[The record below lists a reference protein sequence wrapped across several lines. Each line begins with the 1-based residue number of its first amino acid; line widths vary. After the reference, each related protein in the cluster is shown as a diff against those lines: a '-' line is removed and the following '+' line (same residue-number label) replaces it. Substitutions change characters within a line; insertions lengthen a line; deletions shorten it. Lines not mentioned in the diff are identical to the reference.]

1 VKALKAQTL
10 RTKLRIV
17 IMVTTGVALLLE
29 SGAFVVFDYVSFR
42 DAATRRLQVLA
53 DVVAN
58 QSTGAIDSG
67 DRRNGEEIL
76 AKLSVQREILSAAI
90 YGPGGALFA
99 EYSRETPKASRLP
112 GPAAADGF
120 RSDRGDMILTQPI
133 VRGPR
138 RIGTVSLR
146 FDLRE
151 ATERVWTNAAISGAV
166 LLLAAMIALA
176 LSGQLERLVTGPITN
191 LADMVRRVTTH
202 RDYSIRAE
210 KLVQDE
216 LGVLIDG
223 LNDMLSQIQV
233 RDGALQ
239 MARNELELRVEERTA
254 QLTYVNEELQNEV
267 SERKRVEEFMR
278 ESEERYRQL
287 VELSPDAIVIHH
299 EGKYAY
305 VNSAAVKLFGA
316 GSPSDLIG
324 MPVLDRVAPEYREDT
339 AQRIQAVYE
348 GRRVV
353 SVNEEK
359 FLRLDGSAVEV
370 EISAIPFTFQG
381 RPAAQVIIRDITQ
394 RKEVERM
401 KNEFVSTVSHEL
413 RTPLTSIQGSL
424 GLIANGVTGVLPP
437 AARPLVEIAHKNCQR
452 LILLINDLLDMEKIA
467 AGKMK
472 FSLKPQDLLPL
483 VEHSIEANRSFG
495 AQFGVKF
502 ILDSRA
508 PDARVNV
515 DADRIIQVLTNLLS
529 NASKFSPPDGTV
541 TITVRRAAQGV
552 RVEVADR
559 GAGIPEEFRSRI
571 FQKFSQAD
579 SSDMRQKGGTG
590 LGLSISRTIIEKHRG
605 TIGFESE
612 TGRGTSFFILLP
624 EYRETP
630 TSPPTPAVPAAA
642 PSAPAPRI
650 LVCEDDPQI
659 AQLIRTIL
667 AKDGFESDVAED
679 AASALSML
687 KEREYRAMTL
697 DLMLPDKDGVSLLG
711 ELRSQDR
718 TRNLPVIVVSAVSPQ
733 ARRELCGGALS
744 VVDCLDK
751 PIDQQRLLGA
761 ARLAMNGKSSRSAR
775 ILHVEPDED
784 IRKLVAYTLRTVA
797 ETTGAATFAEAQTK
811 LESDPF
817 DLVILDVEL
826 PDRSG
831 LELVPFINR
840 PDRPRVPVVFFSA
853 QKGPNG
859 STQMLAAALVKSLAS
874 EEALPLSVK
883 SWLQPGASSARPE
896 GPVP

>member
-1 VKALKAQTL
+1 VKALKAQPL

-42 DAATRRLQVLA
+42 DAAARRLRVLA
-53 DVVAN
+53 EVVAN

-67 DRRNGEEIL
+67 DRKNGEEIL

-90 YGPGGALFA
+90 YGRDGSLFA
-99 EYSRETPKASRLP
+99 EYSREAPKASRLP
-112 GPAAADGF
+112 GPPAADGF

-133 VRGPR
+133 VRGR
-138 RIGTVSLR
+138 ERTGTISLR

-166 LLLAAMIALA
+166 LLLTAMIALA
-176 LSGQLERLVTGPITN
+176 LSAQLEKLVTGPITN
-191 LADMVRRVTTH
+191 LADMVRKVTTH

-210 KLVQDE
+210 KHIQDE

-267 SERKRVEEFMR
+267 SERKRVEEFVR

-287 VELSPDAIVIHH
+287 VELSPDAIVIHN

-541 TITVRRAAQGV
+541 TVTVRRTAEGV

-559 GAGIPEEFRSRI
+559 GPGIPEEFRSRI

-590 LGLSISRTIIEKHRG
+590 LGLSISRSIIEKHRG
-605 TIGFESE
+605 TIGFDSE

-624 EYRETP
+624 EHQDAP
-630 TSPPTPAVPAAA
+630 APAPAPPGTPA
-642 PSAPAPRI
+642 APAPRI

-667 AKDGFESDVAED
+667 AKDGFEADVAED

-718 TRNLPVIVVSAVSPQ
+718 TRSLPVIVVSAVSPQ
-733 ARRELCGGALS
+733 ARQELCGGALS

-761 ARLAMNGKSSRSAR
+761 ARLALNGKSSRFAR
-775 ILHVEPDED
+775 ILHVEPDPD
-784 IRKLVAYTLRTVA
+784 VRTLVAYTLRTAA
-797 ETTGAATFAEAQTK
+797 ETTGAATLAEAKKK
-811 LESDPF
+811 LEGDSF
-817 DLVILDVEL
+817 DLVILDREL
-826 PDRSG
+826 PDGSG
-831 LELVPFINR
+831 VDLVPVLNR
-840 PDRPRVPVVFFSA
+840 PDRPRVPVVFFGA
-853 QKGPNG
+853 RKGPSG

-883 SWLQPGASSARPE
+883 SWLQASAPPPRPE
-896 GPVP
+896 ARVP